1 LPLYQPVWCV
11 ALLPAANNTFT
22 YECKIAE
29 IVYKDFVVLHMYM
42 VYIVTLMVANN
53 YAQYYSYNLYGI

>member
-1 LPLYQPVWCV
+1 M
-11 ALLPAANNTFT
+11 ALLLAANNTFT

-29 IVYKDFVVLHMYM
+29 TVYKDFMVLHMCM
-42 VYIVTLMVANN
+42 FYIVALLVANN